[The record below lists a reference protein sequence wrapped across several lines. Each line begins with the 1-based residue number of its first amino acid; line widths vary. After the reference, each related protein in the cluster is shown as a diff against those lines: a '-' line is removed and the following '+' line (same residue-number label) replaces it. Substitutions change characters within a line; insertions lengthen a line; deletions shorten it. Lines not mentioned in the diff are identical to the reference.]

1 MSHVDNFG
9 STDLTLFLNEQ
20 CPFCRDLNKPFGND
34 VWEAVL
40 DNIIQG
46 KLNCAVLI
54 KQDFNVIKRLTWKYF
69 CMYVSVCTDLD
80 GSGMKDKVEK

>member
-1 MSHVDNFG
+1 MSPVDNFG
-9 STDLTLFLNEQ
+9 SIDSTLFLNEQ

-46 KLNCAVLI
+46 KLDCAVLI
-54 KQDFNVIKRLTWKYF
+54 KQDFNVIKRLTLEYLG
-69 CMYVSVCTDLD
+69 MYRCWC
-80 GSGMKDKVEK
+80 